1 MWCTLHI
8 MCICWTT
15 FYNIYGLLNL
25 VLPQNLP
32 ALCITILL
40 LPYAFYM
47 QQCYYHSA
55 HLISAQ
61 HVTISNVH
69 TTATT
74 NTTISNAHV
83 TIRNVCV
90 SIITSMLPS
99 EMNAL
104 LSQVHIQTPLLPPHI
119 HGHPWQCC
127 HATHASNNY
136 IHTYIHAYI
145 IKASTD
151 FGSVC
156 NI

>member
-25 VLPQNLP
+25 VFPQNLP

-61 HVTISNVH
+61 HVTISNAH

-74 NTTISNAHV
+74 NTTISNAYV

-90 SIITSMLPS
+90 SIITMHVTLRNECITISKRTFRLRYSLHTFMVTPGNDVMPHML
-99 EMNAL
+99 
-104 LSQVHIQTPLLPPHI
+104 VT
-119 HGHPWQCC
+119 
-127 HATHASNNY
+127 
-136 IHTYIHAYI
+136 TYIHAYI
-145 IKASTD
+145 MKASTD